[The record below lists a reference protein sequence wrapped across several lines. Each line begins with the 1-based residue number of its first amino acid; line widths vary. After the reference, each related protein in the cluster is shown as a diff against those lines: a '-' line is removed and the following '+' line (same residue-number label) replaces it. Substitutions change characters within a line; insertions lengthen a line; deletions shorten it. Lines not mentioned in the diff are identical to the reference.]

1 MATIIKHKKTGEEYI
16 LLGTGFGATD
26 YAGKDRIDTSENEKE
41 RYPLMCVCNEKGKVG
56 WVYSEDF
63 RVVVVDGQTPA
74 EIYAPRKQRVSG
86 S

>member
-41 RYPLMCVCNEKGKVG
+41 RYPLLCVCNEKGKIG

-63 RVVVVDGQTPA
+63 KVVQVAMESPA
-74 EIYAPRKQRVSG
+74 DIYALRKKRVYG